1 MNEYFSLKVTIYYSI
16 YVLTYEC
23 CTYFSSFRFVYLN
36 EIDDVQSAI
45 KAALTF
51 DSKILLES
59 CTTKVLSDLSYENAC
74 GRLVDFQKY
83 EFIRLPIMDFIKQ
96 NIKFIKATKDWPL
109 LCKYPDIIAEMLEMS
124 K

>member
-1 MNEYFSLKVTIYYSI
+1 MYIC
-16 YVLTYEC
+16 TYEC
-23 CTYFSSFRFVYLN
+23 CTYSSAFRFVYLN

-74 GRLVDFQKY
+74 GRLVAYHKY
-83 EFIRLPIMDFIKQ
+83 EFIKLPIMDFIKE
-96 NIKFIKATKDWPL
+96 NIRFIKATKDWPL